1 MLKFT
6 KFLFKFGLLFSV
18 LMSTGCVR
26 MMLPTSES
34 QLIQQSVGGGYTT
47 ELNMDYIQ
55 VYANLKRAY
64 DKCVAYKSPVPNDM
78 SYIAVDGQLE
88 RDKHQATIEA
98 KANYGT
104 YVSKVN
110 LKEIQDGKT
119 LLTLYLSKSKLLT
132 GNKNAELSQKRFEQ
146 EQLRALGNDPKC
158 N

>member
-1 MLKFT
+1 MSKFT
-6 KFLFKFGLLFSV
+6 KFVFKLSLCFSILV
-18 LMSTGCVR
+18 FSGCVR
-26 MMLPTSES
+26 MMLPTSET
-34 QLIQQSVGGGYTT
+34 QLIQQSVDGGHKI
-47 ELNMDYIQ
+47 ELEMNYVD

-64 DKCVAYKSPVPNDM
+64 DKCVAYRSHIPNDT
-78 SYIAVDGQLE
+78 SYIVINSQLE

-132 GNKNAELSQKRFEQ
+132 ANKNADLSQKRFAQ
-146 EQLRALGNDPKC
+146 EQLRALGKDSKC

>member
-1 MLKFT
+1 MSEFT
-6 KFLFKFGLLFSV
+6 KSVFKLGLLFSILV
-18 LMSTGCVR
+18 SSGCVR
-26 MMLPTSES
+26 MMLPTSET
-34 QLIQQSVGGGYTT
+34 QLIQQSVDGGHKI
-47 ELNMDYIQ
+47 ELEMNYVDA
-55 VYANLKRAY
+55 YANLKRAY
-64 DKCVAYKSPVPNDM
+64 DKCVAYRSRVPNDT
-78 SYIAVDGQLE
+78 SYIVIDGQLE

-110 LKEIQDGKT
+110 LKELQDGKT

-132 GNKNAELSQKRFEQ
+132 ENKNAELSQKRFVQ